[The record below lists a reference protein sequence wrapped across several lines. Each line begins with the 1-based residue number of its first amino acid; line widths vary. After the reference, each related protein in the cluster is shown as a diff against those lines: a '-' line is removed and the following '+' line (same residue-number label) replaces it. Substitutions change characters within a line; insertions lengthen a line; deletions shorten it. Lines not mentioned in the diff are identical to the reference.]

1 MFISDS
7 IIFIYYNYILIFISQ
22 LDSSL
27 ASEQDYSSYRSRAG
41 VVTPAA
47 QTQEKQN
54 KTFIKKIIYAYEIHK
69 RSASQL
75 RVIRKSLLT
84 TLEKL

>member
-7 IIFIYYNYILIFISQ
+7 IVFIYYNYIVILISQ

-41 VVTPAA
+41 IVTPVA

-54 KTFIKKIIYAYEIHK
+54 IYKKKLFMLIKYI
-69 RSASQL
+69 RDQL
-75 RVIRKSLLT
+75 LGCK
-84 TLEKL
+84 K